1 MARTPKF
8 MQSRVVT
15 ARRDENGER
24 KQVMEVRNAAP
35 FVHLVCNKF
44 FLTPD
49 EGRALGLALIERS
62 DEIDPDT
69 AS

>member
-1 MARTPKF
+1 

-24 KQVMEVRNAAP
+24 KHVMEARNAAP
-35 FVHLVCNKF
+35 HVHLVCNKF
-44 FLTPD
+44 FLTVD
-49 EGRALGLALIERS
+49 EARALGLMLIEVA

>member
-1 MARTPKF
+1 VARTPKF
-8 MQSRVVT
+8 MQSRVITV
-15 ARRDENGER
+15 RRDENGER
-24 KQVMEVRNAAP
+24 KQVMEARNANP
-35 FVHLVCNKF
+35 HVHLVCNKF

-49 EGRALGLALIERS
+49 EARALGLQLFERA